1 MFVYN
6 GNAINSNCKAEAA
19 PRAVWGG
26 VITFVKKLTWYK
38 ALKRGRRALSH
49 RPSPLPSHSAV
60 VQRCTQKELDNIEID
75 IVFEKY
81 YLIFQCLQQN
91 LCT

>member
-1 MFVYN
+1 MSIMFVYN
-6 GNAINSNCKAEAA
+6 GNAINSKCKAEAA
-19 PRAVWGG
+19 PRA
-26 VITFVKKLTWYK
+26 KLTWYK

-81 YLIFQCLQQN
+81 YLIFQYL
-91 LCT
+91 